1 MRFLNIIGRSS
12 APLDVIRILYPKSRQ
27 MASRQLS
34 GSDGDSALARDVVLA
49 LIVGFLTGA
58 LSIPVVINLGIGTV
72 LRIPL
77 LSLPIIVAVL
87 FAIALLVASLVASR
101 VPSLFEFSKFAVV
114 GVLNSGVDFGI
125 LNLLI
130 LITGVASGGG
140 FFAFKSVSVT
150 LGVINSYVWNKYWT
164 FDAAK
169 SPDSTARV
177 GCVHGGDPGGSG
189 AQRRGRGPDR
199 ERNRRT
205 ARIQPQ
211 ALGKHRRYFR
221 RRVDAVREL
230 LRLQVFRIQKT
241 RRSSRQNREY
251 AGLLPTRKFDT

>member
-1 MRFLNIIGRSS
+1 
-12 APLDVIRILYPKSRQ
+12 

-58 LSIPVVINLGIGTV
+58 LSIPVVINLGLGTV
-72 LRIPL
+72 FRVPL

-130 LITGVASGGG
+130 LVTGLASGGG
-140 FFAFKSVSVT
+140 FLAFKSVSVT

-164 FDAAK
+164 FDAAN
-169 SPDSTARV
+169 SPEARRELIAFMAVTLVAV
-177 GCVHGGDPGGSG
+177 GLNIAGADLIVNVIGAPRGFSPKLWANIGAISG
-189 AQRRGRGPDR
+189 AGLTLFANFFGY
-199 ERNRRT
+199 
-205 ARIQPQ
+205 
-211 ALGKHRRYFR
+211 KFF
-221 RRVDAVREL
+221 
-230 LRLQVFRIQKT
+230 VFKKPSIVA
-241 RRSSRQNREY
+241 SES
-251 AGLLPTRKFDT
+251 